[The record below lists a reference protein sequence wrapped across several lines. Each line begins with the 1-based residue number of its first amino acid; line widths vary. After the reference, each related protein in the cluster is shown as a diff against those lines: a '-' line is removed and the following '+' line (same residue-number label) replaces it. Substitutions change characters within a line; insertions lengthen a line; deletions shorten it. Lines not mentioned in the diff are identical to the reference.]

1 MSSEQKLN
9 LDGIPITLYRSKK
22 AKNINISIRPFK
34 GVRVAV
40 PRLASFRQAKQ
51 FVVIRKHWIEKH
63 AAQMKQ
69 FEDRQTVFNWDT
81 QFNTKYRTLNLI
93 KSKIDV
99 ISYNYTENQ
108 LVVQIPESESILNSD
123 VQDFIVN
130 AIEKTYRLEAKAYLP
145 NRVEKLAKTYDLV
158 YKKVKINNAKTRWGS
173 CSSENNINLSLQLM
187 RLPDYLIDYVILHEL
202 AHTKVKNHST
212 QFWYF
217 LDALTENKAKKLDK
231 ELKSYYLQVF

>member
-9 LDGIPITLYRSKK
+9 LDGIPITFYRSKK

-51 FVVIRKHWIEKH
+51 FVVLRKHWIEKH

-81 QFNTKYRTLNLI
+81 EFKTKYRTLNLI

-99 ISYNYTENQ
+99 ISYNYNKNQ
-108 LVVQIPESESILNSD
+108 IVVHIPESESILNSD

-173 CSSENNINLSLQLM
+173 CSSKNNINLSLQLM

>member
-9 LDGIPITLYRSKK
+9 IDGITITLYRSKK

-51 FVVIRKHWIEKH
+51 FVVLRKHWIEKH

-81 QFNTKYRTLNLI
+81 QFNTKYRTLKLI

-99 ISYNYTENQ
+99 TSFNYTENQ
-108 LVVQIPESESILNSD
+108 IVVKIPDSENILNSD

-130 AIEKTYRLEAKAYLP
+130 VIEKTYRLEAKAYLP
-145 NRVEKLAKTYDLV
+145 NRVEKLAKTFGLV

-212 QFWYF
+212 QFWNF
-217 LDALTENKAKKLDK
+217 LDYLTDNKAKNLDK
-231 ELKSYYLQVF
+231 ELKSFYLQVF

>member
-51 FVVIRKHWIEKH
+51 FVVLRKHWIEKH

-81 QFNTKYRTLNLI
+81 QFKTKYRTLNLI

-99 ISYNYTENQ
+99 MSYNYTENQ
-108 LVVQIPESESILNSD
+108 LVVKIPESKSILNSD

-145 NRVEKLAKTYDLV
+145 NRLEKLAKSYGLV
-158 YKKVKINNAKTRWGS
+158 YKKIKINNAKTRWGS

-212 QFWYF
+212 QFWCF

>member
-9 LDGIPITLYRSKK
+9 LDGIPITFYRSKK

-51 FVVIRKHWIEKH
+51 FVVLRKHWIEKH

-145 NRVEKLAKTYDLV
+145 NRVAKLAKTYDLV

>member
-9 LDGIPITLYRSKK
+9 LDGIPITFYRSKK

-51 FVVIRKHWIEKH
+51 FVVLRKHWIEKH

-81 QFNTKYRTLNLI
+81 EFNTKYRTLNLI

-145 NRVEKLAKTYDLV
+145 NRVAKLAKTYDLV